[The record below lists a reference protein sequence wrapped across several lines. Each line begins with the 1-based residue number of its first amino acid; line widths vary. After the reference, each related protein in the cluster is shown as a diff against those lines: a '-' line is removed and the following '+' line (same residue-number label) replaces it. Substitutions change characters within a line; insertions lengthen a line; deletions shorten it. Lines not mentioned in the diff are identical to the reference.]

1 MKKIPVS
8 PPHFIDT
15 IVLTIII
22 MSSLIAITIAHIILE
37 FDDVIYPYLGW
48 GLYSVGVIPI
58 MILTHRGAVVTNI
71 DQEMLKSVLITKTCC
86 QLGFAEVQYVSLML
100 SYNYGRDLSPIY
112 VVCSKEP
119 IGVKG
124 VKHIALTYKIK
135 KQIVIRVSRKKYE
148 EIKDALLPL
157 QIHEYLPRYFE
168 GLRTRLEQ
176 QEIHLKRTS
185 EDTWEI
191 VPHYDCK

>member
-15 IVLTIII
+15 IAMTIII
-22 MSSLIAITIAHIILE
+22 IGSLIAITIAHIILE
-37 FDDVIYPYLGW
+37 FNDVIYLYLLC
-48 GLYSVGVIPI
+48 GLQYVGVIPI
-58 MILTHRGAVVTNI
+58 MILTRRGTVVTNI
-71 DQEMLKSVLITKTCC
+71 DQEMLKSVLFTKTCC

-100 SYNYGRDLSPIY
+100 SYNYGRELSPI

-124 VKHIALTYKIK
+124 VKNIALTYKIK

-168 GLRTRLEQ
+168 VLRTRLEQ
-176 QEIHLKRTS
+176 REIHLKRTS